1 MTKMSNSGLVSYK
14 KISPNKNKGRKYE
27 ITRITPH
34 CVVGQLDVKTLGN
47 IFAKSSVQASSNY
60 GIGADG
66 RIGMYVEEKDRSW
79 CSSSSD
85 NDNRAVTIECASN
98 AKSPY
103 AFKKI
108 VYNALVDLCVDIC
121 RRNNKKKL
129 IWIPDK
135 KKALSY
141 KPAKTEMI
149 LTVHR
154 WFAAKECPG
163 DWMYARMDDLAQV
176 VTKRLNV
183 IYRVQVGAFSKKDN
197 AEKLSKKLA
206 DKGYE
211 TVIVMV
217 DDLYKVQLGAFSIKA
232 YAEKL
237 ANKLN
242 REGFKAIITTK

>member
-1 MTKMSNSGLVSYK
+1 MSNSKLVSYK
-14 KISPNKNKGRKYE
+14 KISPNKNSDRKYE

-47 IFAKSSVQASSNY
+47 IFSRSSTQASSNY

-85 NDNRAVTIECASN
+85 NDNRAVTIECASD
-98 AKSPY
+98 AKHPY
-103 AFKKI
+103 AFKKV

-121 RRNNKKKL
+121 KRNGKKKL

-141 KPAKTEMI
+141 KPAKTEML

-154 WFAAKECPG
+154 WFANKSCPG
-163 DWMYARMDDLAQV
+163 AWMYERMDDLAKA
-176 VTKRLNV
+176 VTKKLNV
-183 IYRVQVGAFSKKDN
+183 LYKVQVGAFSTKSN
-197 AEKLSKKLA
+197 AEKLAKKLKA
-206 DKGYE
+206 KGYE
-211 TVIVMV
+211 TVIVYV
-217 DDLYKVQLGAFSIKA
+217 GKLYKVQLGAFSSKA
-232 YAEKL
+232 NAETLAEKL
-237 ANKLN
+237 K
-242 REGFKAIITTK
+242 RDGFDSIVTTK